1 MASDLTVEAVRTAL
15 DLSRTRAEV
24 AGWNIV
30 NASIPGATFFVVDQ
44 AGAKSA
50 LAMAAGSDR
59 VAGGQLLAAVRETGL
74 SLIEERSDAVRPS
87 LDELVADSV
96 AAGLEYQLLSESL
109 GRHFGL
115 MRLAVS
121 GRGGA

>member
-1 MASDLTVEAVRTAL
+1 MSSDLTVDAVRTAL

-30 NASIPGATFFVVDQ
+30 NASVAGASFFVLDQ
-44 AGAKSA
+44 SAAASA
-50 LAMAAGSDR
+50 LATAAGPDQA
-59 VAGGQLLAAVRETGL
+59 AGRQALAAVREAGV
-74 SLIEERSDAVRPS
+74 SLISEHQGSTRPG

-96 AAGLEYQLLSESL
+96 AAGLQYQLLSESL

-115 MRLAVS
+115 MRLAITGRS
-121 GRGGA
+121 GA